1 MHAFIDKQI
10 EQGRYPS
17 FSTRRTFLPL
27 RSLLCLTNH
36 GTALSLLSHVLSGH
50 WVCNIGG
57 YGYGI
62 LYSYECALMTQGIV
76 DMNASLNKRY
86 LLLMRTKFNM

>member
-50 WVCNIGG
+50 WVYNIYKDG
-57 YGYGI
+57 YGYGR
-62 LYSYECALMTQGIV
+62 LRMRADDARHRRHECFVKQTLFTV
-76 DMNASLNKRY
+76 NAH
-86 LLLMRTKFNM
+86 